1 MKYSYIAGLLCFL
14 SSTFV
19 FAADQGYK
27 IKVKI
32 NGLKDTTVLL
42 GNHFADKQYV
52 IDTVRCDSKGNLVF
66 EGKEKLK
73 PGIYLTVLP
82 SKRYFEF
89 LITSEQEF
97 SLETDTGNFVYSMK
111 VKGSN
116 ENQLFYDYLKF
127 IEAKGKLITRLRE
140 KIDDKK
146 APKDSIENAKKQAAE
161 TDNEVKNYKKNFI
174 NQHPKSFLTTIFKAS
189 QDPEI
194 PEIPLLPNGR
204 KDSVFQYNYYKQ
216 HFFDGLDFSNEGLLR
231 TPVFH
236 ARLKTY
242 LDNLTFQIP
251 DSISKSCIEICE
263 RAKANKEV
271 FKYCVVE
278 FTSTYEKSN
287 IMGFEAVF
295 VDMVDKYYRTGQA
308 VWADSVTLFKIK
320 DKAGKLKPLL
330 IGKKA
335 PNLTLKDTSGVYQ
348 TLYNFR
354 NDFVVLAFWDPDC
367 SHCKKEIPVLLK
379 EYNEKLKKRN
389 LEVFAVCT
397 EAERNKWTDF
407 IRKEKLNWVNVADIE
422 LQNPFRTLYDIHS
435 TPVIYVLDKNKM
447 ILAKRIPVEKIDE
460 FLERHITLESR
471 KKTK

>member
-1 MKYSYIAGLLCFL
+1 
-14 SSTFV
+14 
-19 FAADQGYK
+19 
-27 IKVKI
+27 
-32 NGLKDTTVLL
+32 
-42 GNHFADKQYV
+42 
-52 IDTVRCDSKGNLVF
+52 
-66 EGKEKLK
+66 
-73 PGIYLTVLP
+73 
-82 SKRYFEF
+82 
-89 LITSEQEF
+89 
-97 SLETDTGNFVYSMK
+97 
-111 VKGSN
+111 
-116 ENQLFYDYLKF
+116 
-127 IEAKGKLITRLRE
+127 
-140 KIDDKK
+140 
-146 APKDSIENAKKQAAE
+146 
-161 TDNEVKNYKKNFI
+161 
-174 NQHPKSFLTTIFKAS
+174 
-189 QDPEI
+189 
-194 PEIPLLPNGR
+194 
-204 KDSVFQYNYYKQ
+204 
-216 HFFDGLDFSNEGLLR
+216 
-231 TPVFH
+231 
-236 ARLKTY
+236 
-242 LDNLTFQIP
+242 
-251 DSISKSCIEICE
+251 
-263 RAKANKEV
+263 
-271 FKYCVVE
+271 
-278 FTSTYEKSN
+278 
-287 IMGFEAVF
+287 MGFESVF